1 MKYAF
6 KFIVL
11 LTSLIIIGTAC
22 SQNNQEKIASSST
35 DLFPLTQEQARDEST
50 LNERI
55 VSDTIVE
62 SSTHPGRMVRWV
74 EVQFFSH
81 EWKDGP
87 WKSGIIVAM
96 PPEITPDRQGLAAMC
111 MVSSMA
117 MHEDLNM
124 KRDYF
129 EYTAMEFGIPVAT
142 IPYME
147 EHYGFSEIHEM
158 TDHLIEKFIETGDLS
173 WIGNYPGSA
182 VRSRAITMI
191 GKLTGHPITSV
202 VHMGS
207 SISAHQAWVWSLY
220 DDRVKG
226 LVPTGDVGFNKDRF
240 PFDGSL
246 RFPQRKAVEALVNG
260 DTLLLNLYLPENDPY
275 YFGDR
280 LKASILQIVGSNDPW
295 CPPST
300 TPKFHAALQTPVYH
314 TIVPNYGHGAGTVQ
328 HAVSFQMF
336 IDHVLFSRPI
346 GKAELEKVSF
356 NRQEVTCT
364 ARLTGGGEIKEV
376 HLYYAT
382 SNDPNFLRSSSFNDT
397 PKNNYI
403 KAEWL
408 SVPMT
413 RHEDHWTAEIN
424 TEDPSDQFIACFVDV
439 KDEYEDRPGHY
450 SSYVSWTKNNNLR

>member
-1 MKYAF
+1 MKNTF
-6 KFIVL
+6 KSIALLTFIVL
-11 LTSLIIIGTAC
+11 FTAC
-22 SQNNQEKIASSST
+22 NQKDNDEKAPSSIG
-35 DLFPLTQEQARDEST
+35 LFPLTQEQARDQST

-55 VSDTIVE
+55 ISDRTVE
-62 SSTHPGRMVRWV
+62 SSTHPGQMIRWV

-87 WKSGIIVAM
+87 WKSGITVAM
-96 PPEITPDRQGLAAMC
+96 PAEITPDRQGLAAMC
-111 MVSSMA
+111 MSSSMA
-117 MHEDLNM
+117 MHEDLDM

-129 EYTAMEFGIPVAT
+129 EFTAMEYGIPVAT
-142 IPYME
+142 IPYMG
-147 EHYGFSEIHEM
+147 EHYGISEIHEM
-158 TDHLIEKFIETGDLS
+158 TDHLIEKFLETGDLS

-191 GKLTGHPITSV
+191 GKITGYPITSV

-226 LVPTGDVGFNKDRF
+226 LVSTGDVGFSKDRF

-246 RFPQRKAVEALVNG
+246 RFPQRKAVEALVNA

-280 LKASILQIVGSNDPW
+280 LKPSVLQIVGSNDPW

-328 HAVSFQMF
+328 HTESFQMF

-346 GKAELEKVSF
+346 GKAEIDKLSF
-356 NRQEVTCT
+356 DGQKATCT
-364 ARLTGGGEIKEV
+364 AQLTGGSEV
-376 HLYYAT
+376 REVQLFYAT
-382 SNDPNFLRSSSFNDT
+382 SNHPNFLRSSNFKDT
-397 PKNNYI
+397 PGNDHHRN
-403 KAEWL
+403 AEWFA
-408 SVPMT
+408 VPMT
-413 RHEDHWTAEIN
+413 RQGKHWTAEIS
-424 TEDPSDQFIACFVDV
+424 TEKPSDPFIACFVDV
-439 KDEYEDRPGHY
+439 KDEHEGRPGYY
-450 SSYVSWTKNNNLR
+450 SSYVSWAERDYLQ

>member
-1 MKYAF
+1 MEIIKYTIKTVAMLASIF
-6 KFIVL
+6 L
-11 LTSLIIIGTAC
+11 GTAC
-22 SQNNQEKIASSST
+22 SLKNQEKEASSVT

-55 VSDTIVE
+55 VSDTTVE
-62 SSTHPGRMVRWV
+62 SSTHPGRKIRWV

-87 WKSGIIVAM
+87 WKSGIIIAM
-96 PPEITPDRQGLAAMC
+96 PAEITPERQGLAAMC

-142 IPYME
+142 IPYMG
-147 EHYGFSEIHEM
+147 EHYGISEIHAM
-158 TDHLIEKFIETGDLS
+158 TDRLIEKFIETGDLS
-173 WIGNYPGSA
+173 WIGNYPGSVVRARA
-182 VRSRAITMI
+182 VTMI

-207 SISAHQAWVWSLY
+207 SISAHQAWVWSVY
-220 DDRVKG
+220 DNRVKG
-226 LVPTGDVGFNKDRF
+226 LVSTGDVGFNKDRF

-246 RFPQRKAVEALVNG
+246 HFPRKAVQTLVNA
-260 DTLLLNLYLPENDPY
+260 DTQLLNLYLPEHDPY

-280 LKASILQIVGSNDPW
+280 LKASVLQIVGSNDPW

-300 TPKFHAALQTPVYH
+300 TPKFHAALLPPVYH

-328 HAVSFQMF
+328 HAESFQMF

-346 GKAELEKVSF
+346 GKAEIEKVSF
-356 NRQEVTCT
+356 NVQKVTCK
-364 ARLTGGGEIKEV
+364 AQLTGGGEIKDV
-376 HLYYAT
+376 YLYYTT
-382 SNDPNFLRSSSFNDT
+382 SNHPNFLCSSSFNDT

-413 RHEDHWTAEIN
+413 LQEDLWTAEIS
-424 TEDPSDQFIACFVDV
+424 TAETSDKFITCFVV
-439 KDEYEDRPGHY
+439 VTDEYEGRPGHY
-450 SSYVSWTKNNNLR
+450 SSYVSWTKK